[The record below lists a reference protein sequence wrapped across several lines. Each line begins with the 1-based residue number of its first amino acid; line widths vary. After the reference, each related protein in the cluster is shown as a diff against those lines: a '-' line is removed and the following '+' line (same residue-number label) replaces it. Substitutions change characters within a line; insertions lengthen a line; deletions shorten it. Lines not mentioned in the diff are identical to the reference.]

1 MDAFFEL
8 WAKAFDGLLSALGE
22 LFSDLFRLS

>member
-8 WAKAFDGLLSALGE
+8 WAKAFDGLVRTLGSALNN
-22 LFSDLFRLS
+22 LLRLS